1 MADREI
7 MSYEQYLAD
16 VKNGIVTDA
25 GNCPVTLLLEKLRGR
40 WKSQVLY
47 ELCGRSPARFGE
59 LKRGLPGITG
69 TALSNVLKELE
80 ADGFVRREQFNEI
93 PPHVE
98 YSLTEKGADLQ
109 PVFYQMMLWGFT
121 HEEA

>member
-25 GNCPVTLLLEKLRGR
+25 GN
-40 WKSQVLY
+40 
-47 ELCGRSPARFGE
+47 SPARFGE

-109 PVFYQMMLWGFT
+109 PVFYQMMLWGFA